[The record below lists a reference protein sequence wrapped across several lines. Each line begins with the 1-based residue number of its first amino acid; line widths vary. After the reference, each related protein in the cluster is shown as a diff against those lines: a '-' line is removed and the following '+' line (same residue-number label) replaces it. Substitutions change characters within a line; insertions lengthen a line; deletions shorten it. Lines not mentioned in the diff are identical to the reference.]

1 MISKGTVAACAATM
15 VTALALSA
23 TVASA
28 QDWRRGTFEERR
40 GEHRFGERCLYRV
53 VSTGF
58 AHIRFFGG
66 SDAVSKAEVRAV
78 RSWENRVSEKYGR
91 RFGEFRHAQGKE
103 NKCVRRGDE
112 IECIIS
118 AHPCRER

>member
-1 MISKGTVAACAATM
+1 MIKNCVLSAAAAATA
-15 VTALALSA
+15 ALALSA
-23 TVASA
+23 TAANA

-53 VSTGF
+53 VATGF

-66 SDAVSKAEVRAV
+66 GDAIPKAEGRAV
-78 RSWENRVSEKYGR
+78 RSWENRLAEKYGR
-91 RFGEFRHAQGKE
+91 QFGEFRHAQGKE
-103 NKCVRRGDE
+103 NKCERRGDE

>member
-1 MISKGTVAACAATM
+1 MINKSGVAVAA
-15 VTALALSA
+15 TAMTVIALSA
-23 TVASA
+23 TAASA

-40 GEHRFGERCLYRV
+40 GEHKFGERCLYRV

-66 SDAVSKAEVRAV
+66 GDGVHKAEERAV

-91 RFGEFRHAQGKE
+91 QFGEFRHAQGKE
-103 NKCVRRGDE
+103 NKCERRGEE

>member
-1 MISKGTVAACAATM
+1 MIKKSAVTLAATATTM
-15 VTALALSA
+15 LALSV

-40 GEHRFGERCLYRV
+40 IEHRFGERCLYRV

-58 AHIRFFGG
+58 AHVRFFGG
-66 SDAVSKAEVRAV
+66 GDGVAKAELRAI
-78 RSWENRVSEKYGR
+78 RSWENRVSEKYGP

-103 NKCVRRGDE
+103 NKCERRGEE

-118 AHPCRER
+118 AHPCREH

>member
-1 MISKGTVAACAATM
+1 MFKNSVLAAAAAATA
-15 VTALALSA
+15 ALVLFAPMA
-23 TVASA
+23 NA

-53 VSTGF
+53 VATGF

-66 SDAVSKAEVRAV
+66 GDAVQKAEVRAV
-78 RSWENRVSEKYGR
+78 RSWENRVAEKYGA

-103 NKCVRRGDE
+103 NKCERRGEE

>member
-1 MISKGTVAACAATM
+1 MIKKSAVTLAATATTM
-15 VTALALSA
+15 LALSV

-40 GEHRFGERCLYRV
+40 IEH
-53 VSTGF
+53 
-58 AHIRFFGG
+58 
-66 SDAVSKAEVRAV
+66 
-78 RSWENRVSEKYGR
+78 

-103 NKCVRRGDE
+103 NKCERRGEE

>member
-1 MISKGTVAACAATM
+1 MTKKSVMAVAATAT
-15 VTALALSA
+15 TLLALSA

-28 QDWRRGTFEERR
+28 QEWRRGTFEERR

-53 VSTGF
+53 VGTGF

-66 SDAVSKAEVRAV
+66 GDGVAKAEARAV

-91 RFGEFRHAQGKE
+91 QFGEFRHAQGKE
-103 NKCVRRGDE
+103 NKCERRGDE

>member
-1 MISKGTVAACAATM
+1 MKIAIPATAIA
-15 VTALALSA
+15 TAILALSA
-23 TVASA
+23 TIATA

-40 GEHRFGERCLYRV
+40 AEHRFGERCLYRV

-58 AHIRFFGG
+58 AHTRFFGG
-66 SDAVSKAEVRAV
+66 GDGIRKAEERAV
-78 RSWENRVSEKYGR
+78 RSWENRVAEKYGPQFR
-91 RFGEFRHAQGKE
+91 EFRHAMGKE
-103 NKCVRRGDE
+103 NKCERRGEE

>member
-1 MISKGTVAACAATM
+1 MINRSGFALAATAM
-15 VTALALSA
+15 TVIALSA

-28 QDWRRGTFEERR
+28 QDWRRGTFEERH
-40 GEHRFGERCLYRV
+40 EAHKFGDRCLYRV

-66 SDAVSKAEVRAV
+66 GDGVAKAEVRAV
-78 RSWENRVSEKYGR
+78 KSWENRVSEKYGPQ
-91 RFGEFRHAQGKE
+91 FAEFRHAQGKE
-103 NKCVRRGDE
+103 NKCERRGEE

-118 AHPCRER
+118 AHPCR